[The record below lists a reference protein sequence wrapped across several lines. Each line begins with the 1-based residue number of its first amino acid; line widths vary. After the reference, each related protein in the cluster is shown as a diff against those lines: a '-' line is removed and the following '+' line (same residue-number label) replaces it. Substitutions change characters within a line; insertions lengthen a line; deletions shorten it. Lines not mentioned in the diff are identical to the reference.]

1 MERYIVYDINT
12 SEMIGMIDPEVTS
25 REDHLTRCG
34 ESNSITT
41 NTITLSS
48 DSDIVYPFMITVVD
62 GVATYDPNAEP
73 ESEPEAQWATFAE

>member
-12 SEMIGMIDPEVTS
+12 LEMIGMIDPEIVS

-34 ESNSITT
+34 TQYSVTT

-48 DSDIVYPFMITVVD
+48 EDEIVYPYMVTIVD
-62 GVATYDPNAEP
+62 SIATYDTDAQPELEP
-73 ESEPEAQWATFAE
+73 ESQWATFSE

>member
-12 SEMIGMIDPEVTS
+12 LEMIGMIDPEIVS

-34 ESNSITT
+34 TQYSVTT

-48 DSDIVYPFMITVVD
+48 EDEIVYPYMITISD
-62 GVATYDPNAEP
+62 TTATYNPDTLPEP
-73 ESEPEAQWATFAE
+73 EKQSAWATFAD